1 MYKIHIFVY
10 IFIFIYKKQDMIK
23 NIFIE
28 KANKIHN
35 SLYSYILNNENICYK
50 DKINI
55 VCKKH
60 GIFSLTVNNH
70 LNGRGCPYCKIEEN
84 KNNFINKQLCNF
96 INKAKQVH
104 GDKYDYSKVN
114 YVNAH
119 TKVCIICPKHGE
131 FWQTPDSHLRGSGC
145 SKCSFISTANKKALT
160 SKEFIEKAKQVHGDK
175 YDYSKIE
182 YVNTKTPVCIIC
194 PKHGEFWQTPNGH
207 LSGNNCPLCKG
218 KQMNQNV
225 FLKRMKDKYGDLY
238 DLTKANY
245 VKSNIPVIIGYKNT
259 FFEIEPRKIL
269 NSKKPI
275 LKKRI
280 TNINSF
286 IEKAKQVHGD
296 KYDYSK
302 VNYIKSTS
310 KVCIICP
317 KHGEFWQRPNDHL
330 NGYGCMLC
338 KESKLERKLSL
349 FLDKKNIKYIRQYY
363 APFLSEKYSHQS
375 LDFYL
380 PDYNIVIECQGRQ
393 HFEPIKYFGGNDKLK
408 KQILLD
414 TTKKEKCEL
423 NKINIIYLI
432 DSHINLISI
441 INNVNYN
448 NIYSENNSFKS
459 MNKLLKIILK

>member
-1 MYKIHIFVY
+1 MYKIYVFVY

-55 VCKKH
+55 LCKKH

-70 LNGRGCPYCKIEEN
+70 LSGRGCPYCKIEEN

-131 FWQTPDSHLRGSGC
+131 FWQ
-145 SKCSFISTANKKALT
+145 
-160 SKEFIEKAKQVHGDK
+160 
-175 YDYSKIE
+175 
-182 YVNTKTPVCIIC
+182 
-194 PKHGEFWQTPNGH
+194 
-207 LSGNNCPLCKG
+207 
-218 KQMNQNV
+218 
-225 FLKRMKDKYGDLY
+225 
-238 DLTKANY
+238 
-245 VKSNIPVIIGYKNT
+245 
-259 FFEIEPRKIL
+259 
-269 NSKKPI
+269 
-275 LKKRI
+275 
-280 TNINSF
+280 
-286 IEKAKQVHGD
+286 
-296 KYDYSK
+296 
-302 VNYIKSTS
+302 
-310 KVCIICP
+310 
-317 KHGEFWQRPNDHL
+317 RPNDHL
-330 NGYGCMLC
+330 SGYGCILC

-363 APFLSEKYSHQS
+363 PPFLSEKYSHQS

-393 HFEPIKYFGGNDKLK
+393 HFEPIKYFGENDKLK

-414 TTKKEKCEL
+414 TIKKEKCEL
-423 NKINIIYLI
+423 NKVNIIYLI